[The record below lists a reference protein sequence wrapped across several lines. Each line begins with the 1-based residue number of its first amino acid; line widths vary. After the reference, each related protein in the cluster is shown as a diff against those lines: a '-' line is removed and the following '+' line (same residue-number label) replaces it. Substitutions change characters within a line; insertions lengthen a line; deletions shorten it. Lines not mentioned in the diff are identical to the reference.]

1 MNYKLWIEWK
11 LENDINNVCM
21 DMILLLCSLSNPNIY
36 IYMYIYFSI
45 ETIYY
50 IMYIEE
56 DIIPLYLAIRYLLD
70 IVYIRNKEKC

>member
-1 MNYKLWIEWK
+1 
-11 LENDINNVCM
+11 
-21 DMILLLCSLSNPNIY
+21 
-36 IYMYIYFSI
+36 MYIYFSI

-56 DIIPLYLAIRYLLD
+56 DIIPLCLAIRYLLD